1 MSPRL
6 WGRSLTYI
14 KSLEACVCVP
24 PSQNQRMCSMH
35 PNIVQLREVFLTEHH
50 LAVAMEY
57 ADGGDLSE
65 YIDQQYQRGV
75 RQRPRPLAVAP
86 LLGRA
91 CCGLVLPSSDVSKS
105 PTGSSP
111 STSTC

>member
-1 MSPRL
+1 
-6 WGRSLTYI
+6 
-14 KSLEACVCVP
+14 
-24 PSQNQRMCSMH
+24 MH

-75 RQRPRPLAVAP
+75 RQRLPPP
-86 LLGRA
+86 Y
-91 CCGLVLPSSDVSKS
+91 LPSLFRRSNRGFASTKPDCVWGPSGFQ
-105 PTGSSP
+105 PTP
-111 STSTC
+111 SLHAL

>member
-1 MSPRL
+1 MASIQQSPLLNAMPRCL
-6 WGRSLTYI
+6 FS
-14 KSLEACVCVP
+14 CVAGSCATAHGAREHGGCVRYDLRRADRFCVLP
-24 PSQNQRMCSMH
+24 RPQNQRMCSMH

-75 RQRPRPLAVAP
+75 RP
-86 LLGRA
+86 G
-91 CCGLVLPSSDVSKS
+91 SVSHAQS
-105 PTGSSP
+105 A
-111 STSTC
+111 

>member
-1 MSPRL
+1 M
-6 WGRSLTYI
+6 
-14 KSLEACVCVP
+14 
-24 PSQNQRMCSMH
+24 QNQRMCSMH

-75 RQRPRPLAVAP
+75 RCALHLRLKFDSPAWGKY
-86 LLGRA
+86 LG
-91 CCGLVLPSSDVSKS
+91 
-105 PTGSSP
+105 
-111 STSTC
+111 

>member
-1 MSPRL
+1 
-6 WGRSLTYI
+6 
-14 KSLEACVCVP
+14 
-24 PSQNQRMCSMH
+24 MCSMH

-75 RQRPRPLAVAP
+75 RASPLRPSPMRLPPAARRLPLAEADYAS
-86 LLGRA
+86 LGR
-91 CCGLVLPSSDVSKS
+91 VWRV
-105 PTGSSP
+105 
-111 STSTC
+111 STSCWWVVSSARRQMGSQFQLP